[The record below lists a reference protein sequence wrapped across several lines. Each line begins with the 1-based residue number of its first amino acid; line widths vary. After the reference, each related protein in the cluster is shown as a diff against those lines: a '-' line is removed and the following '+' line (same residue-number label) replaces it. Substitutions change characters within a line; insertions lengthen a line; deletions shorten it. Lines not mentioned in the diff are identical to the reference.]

1 MLFDTTGRAIHRN
14 SRQLQAKKSAYLG
27 RFCILVQRVETGI
40 GGLWLRRARVRRVG
54 HPLTQAGRPRMCVF
68 CNRLRKRLQSLGQTE
83 GPGNAPLL

>member
-40 GGLWLRRARVRRVG
+40 GGLWLRRAWVQAPAVI
-54 HPLTQAGRPRMCVF
+54 LTQVG
-68 CNRLRKRLQSLGQTE
+68 TH
-83 GPGNAPLL
+83 